1 MKSLLTAAALMAASA
16 LPLSVQPAAAFD
28 PASMTEAEKAAFGE
42 AVRDYIMSN
51 PQVLVE
57 AVNRMEA
64 QRLADESKNDKALV
78 TANRAEIMDDGR
90 SWVGGN
96 PQGDLTMVEFI
107 DYRCGYCRKVAG
119 EVDDVVA
126 KDGNI
131 RLILKEFPILGPD
144 SELASR
150 YAIAVKQ
157 TAGSDAYKTAHDKLY
172 AMRGEVT
179 MDSLAALAGEQGL
192 DAQAITRRMNSEE
205 VTAEIRANRQLAEK
219 MQIMGTPTFV
229 IGPELLRGIPST
241 GMAAAVEQIR
251 KGAQG

>member
-78 TANRAEIMDDGR
+78 AANRAEIMDDGR

-241 GMAAAVEQIR
+241 GMTAAIEQIR

>member
-28 PASMTEAEKAAFGE
+28 PASMTEAEKTAFGE

-57 AVNRMEA
+57 AVNQMEA

-78 TANRAEIMDDGR
+78 AANRAEIMDDGR

-96 PQGDLTMVEFI
+96 PKGDLTMVEFI
-107 DYRCGYCRKVAG
+107 DYRCGYCRKVAS
-119 EVDDVVA
+119 EVDEVVA

-131 RLILKEFPILGPD
+131 RLILKEFPILGRE

-157 TAGSDAYKTAHDKLY
+157 TAGADAYKAAHDKLY

-179 MDSLAALAGEQGL
+179 MESLGALAAEQGL
-192 DAQAITRRMNSEE
+192 DAQAITRHMNSEA

-241 GMAAAVEQIR
+241 GMTAAIEQIR

>member
-1 MKSLLTAAALMAASA
+1 MKSLLTAAALMTASA

-57 AVNRMEA
+57 AVNRMEE
-64 QRLADESKNDKALV
+64 QRLADESKNDRALV
-78 TANRAEIMDDGR
+78 AANRAEIMDDGR

-119 EVDDVVA
+119 EVDEVVA

-131 RLILKEFPILGPD
+131 RLILKEFPILGRD

-179 MDSLAALAGEQGL
+179 MDSLAVLAGEQGL

-241 GMAAAVEQIR
+241 GMAAVVEQIR